1 MKARLALVMLM
12 LATAGAWADEASRAG
27 KPVLNAEICAA
38 QGGTWLDGVELCVFL
53 TYEDAGKP
61 CTDKADCQGK
71 CLALNIHTLPPATGP
86 ETGACAKDSKLLGCK
101 AEILKGVRQPVICR
115 D

>member
-1 MKARLALVMLM
+1 MNAWLAAAVLA
-12 LATAGAWADEASRAG
+12 LATAGAFAAE
-27 KPVLNAEICAA
+27 PVLDAQRCAA
-38 QGGTWLDGVELCVFL
+38 QGGTWLDGVELCVFV
-53 TYEDAGKP
+53 TYDDAGKP

-71 CLALNIHTLPPATGP
+71 CLALDIHTPPPASDP

-101 AEILKGVRQPVICR
+101 AEILKGVRQSVICR